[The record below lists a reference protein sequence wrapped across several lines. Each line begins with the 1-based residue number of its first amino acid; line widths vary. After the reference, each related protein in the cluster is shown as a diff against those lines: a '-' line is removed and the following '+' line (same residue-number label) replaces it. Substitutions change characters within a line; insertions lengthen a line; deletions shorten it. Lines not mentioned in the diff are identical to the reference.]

1 LTFDP
6 GNERDVVFSPDG
18 KQIVFSSDRGGPP
31 QMYRKTIGGGPE
43 ELVRKSAERN
53 IPEAWLKDGSILYGN
68 NQGRK
73 YYLLPPG
80 GAGEPKLLYESG
92 FTVDEPA
99 ISPEGK
105 WVAYGSDE
113 SGRWEVY
120 TARFPEWTSRRQVS
134 PAGGMQ
140 PHWRADGRQI
150 VYVTGEGKLMS
161 LDIKPGA
168 DLEAGAPV
176 ELFNSGIRS
185 NGTVEQFSM
194 SPDGTKF
201 YIPVPVEEGE
211 KPMTVVLNWWAGHR
225 K

>member
-1 LTFDP
+1 
-6 GNERDVVFSPDG
+6 
-18 KQIVFSSDRGGPP
+18 
-31 QMYRKTIGGGPE
+31 
-43 ELVRKSAERN
+43 VRKSAERN

-68 NQGRK
+68 TQGRK

-80 GAGEPKLLYESG
+80 GTGEPKLVYESG

-99 ISPEGK
+99 ISPDGK

-140 PHWRADGRQI
+140 PHWRGDGKQI
-150 VYVTGEGKLMS
+150 VYLTGEGKLMS
-161 LDIKPGA
+161 LDIKPA
-168 DLEAGAPV
+168 TDLEAGAPV

-185 NGTVEQFSM
+185 SGSIEQFSM
-194 SPDGTKF
+194 SPDGTRF